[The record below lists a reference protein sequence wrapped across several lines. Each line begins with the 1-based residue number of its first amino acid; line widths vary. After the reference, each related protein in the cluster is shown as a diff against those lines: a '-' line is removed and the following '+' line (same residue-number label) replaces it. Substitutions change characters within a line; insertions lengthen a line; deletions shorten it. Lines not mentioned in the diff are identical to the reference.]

1 MGFINHFWLLI
12 EYYTT
17 QNTQCWFSDT
27 WNLHD
32 KKELES
38 LQYNV
43 THGKKPM
50 QKLSSS
56 LPKGIFDIGNKSIS

>member
-1 MGFINHFWLLI
+1 MGLVYYFWLLT

-17 QNTQCWFSDT
+17 QNTHCWFSDT

-32 KKELES
+32 KKEIGS

-43 THGKKPM
+43 TYGKKLT
-50 QKLSSS
+50 QKLSYS
-56 LPKGIFDIGNKSIS
+56 LCKGIFDIQSKSTS